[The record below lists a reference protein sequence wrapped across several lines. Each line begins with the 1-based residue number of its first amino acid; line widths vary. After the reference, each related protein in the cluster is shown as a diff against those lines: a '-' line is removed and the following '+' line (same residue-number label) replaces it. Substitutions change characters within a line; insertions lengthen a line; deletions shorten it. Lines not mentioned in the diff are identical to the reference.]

1 MIRSRAHSC
10 HCLYNSVQTLTLA
23 QLVIFYRELR
33 EGDGRSTSQSSYRI
47 TVRQLESM
55 IRLSE
60 ALARLHLSTQ
70 VTPRYVIEA
79 HRLMKSLIIPV
90 QQEPVVLDG
99 GDDGG
104 PDDGDDGNDGNVDE
118 SRQHQADD
126 NGDSMAEAEAGGAA
140 QPPPR
145 RQPVAITF
153 EKFKAIQS
161 LIVREMRKRLD
172 EGTDEERES
181 GVRFGDLLDWHVLQP
196 LTNTPPFP
204 NQSPPFI
211 RCNTIL

>member
-1 MIRSRAHSC
+1 MIRSLLTAAIANTVVFRR
-10 HCLYNSVQTLTLA
+10 LTLA
-23 QLVIFYRELR
+23 QLVTFYRELR

-60 ALARLHLSTQ
+60 ALARLHLSHQ

-99 GDDGG
+99 GDD
-104 PDDGDDGNDGNVDE
+104 DDPGNGDDGNDGNMDE
-118 SRQHQADD
+118 SRQQQADD
-126 NGDSMAEAEAGGAA
+126 NGDSMADAGGAA

-172 EGTDEERES
+172 EGTDAERES
-181 GVRFGDLLDWHVLQP
+181 GVRFGDLLDWHVLQS
-196 LTNTPPFP
+196 LYNTPPF
-204 NQSPPFI
+204 I
-211 RCNTIL
+211 RFNTIL